1 MNAIDHNTVG
11 VTVRL
16 QTITPR
22 ILHKDILN
30 SASCGKGPQ
39 CISRVAKARLAS
51 RVECR
56 TCSSFFTSSMQN
68 DIMATV
74 ASALLSI
81 SAHFRKGEYT
91 SECRSYT
98 AQLRNTRVD
107 FTDEGTCSQRK
118 VPRLRWVHHNADQD
132 AVEMLDAHDDPFVRL
147 DHILERLLV
156 S

>member
-147 DHILERLLV
+147 DHIAP
-156 S
+156 